1 MPRQPWV
8 VDCPE
13 QTVPASVVAVDS
25 ALCQS
30 GAMAGEEFRA
40 TLRGSEAA
48 LGVMRASDIA
58 RLIMGLESAVAAAA
72 YAALGKPRRGST
84 GRHRAAVEAASR
96 LHFQNVEPGS
106 VVAVLRLPRL
116 AEVTDD
122 TFDVEV
128 DDLAGAAL
136 DRLVASFARPDDQV
150 DTGIAKALADLG
162 QELGIG
168 ERHHELLLTS
178 PRSSVV
184 GHLDASARERMRR
197 LADAPLGRQPDVI
210 LGTLH
215 EADFD
220 RRTARLHAAT
230 GETVTVEFPAEL
242 DDEIQE
248 ALRAPA
254 AFEGIISFDPATS
267 IVRRVEVR
275 RISTPEPLPFDTSAF
290 WETTSV
296 EDLAHDQGIE
306 PATFEAPLARWSEQ
320 EVAEIASALADL
332 DA

>member
-1 MPRQPWV
+1 V
-8 VDCPE
+8 V
-13 QTVPASVVAVDS
+13 
-25 ALCQS
+25 
-30 GAMAGEEFRA
+30 
-40 TLRGSEAA
+40 
-48 LGVMRASDIA
+48 RASDVA
-58 RLIMGLESAVAAAA
+58 RLIIGLESAVAAAA
-72 YAALGKPRRGST
+72 YAALGTPRRGST
-84 GRHRAAVEAASR
+84 GRHRAAIEAASR
-96 LHFQNVEPGS
+96 LRFQSVEPGS

-136 DRLVASFARPDDQV
+136 DRLVASFAQPDDQV

-162 QELGIG
+162 YELGIG
-168 ERHHELLLTS
+168 ERHDELLL
-178 PRSSVV
+178 SSDRYAAQ

-230 GETVTVEFPAEL
+230 GETVTVEFTADL
-242 DDEIQE
+242 DDQIQE

-254 AFEGIISFDPATS
+254 AFEGIVSFDPTTS
-267 IVRRVEVR
+267 LARRVEVR
-275 RISTPEPLPFDTSAF
+275 RISTPEPLPFDSSAF
-290 WETTSV
+290 WVTTSV
-296 EDLAHDQGIE
+296 EDLAQEQGIE
-306 PATFEAPLARWSEQ
+306 PATFDAPLGQWTEQ
-320 EVAEIASALADL
+320 EVADIASALADL

>member
-1 MPRQPWV
+1 
-8 VDCPE
+8 
-13 QTVPASVVAVDS
+13 
-25 ALCQS
+25 
-30 GAMAGEEFRA
+30 MAGEVFRA
-40 TLRGSEAA
+40 TLRGSAA
-48 LGVMRASDIA
+48 TLGVVRASDIA
-58 RLIMGLESAVAAAA
+58 RLLTGLESAVAAAA

-84 GRHRAAVEAASR
+84 GRHRAAIEAASR
-96 LHFQNVEPGS
+96 LHFQTIEPGS

-122 TFDVEV
+122 TFEVDV
-128 DDLAGAAL
+128 DDLAGAAF
-136 DRLVASFARPDDQV
+136 DRLVTSFIQPDDQV
-150 DTGIAKALADLG
+150 DPGIAKALADLG

-168 ERHHELLLTS
+168 ERHDELMLTS
-178 PRSSVV
+178 GRTPVV
-184 GHLDASARERMRR
+184 GHLDASAKERMRR

-210 LGTLH
+210 VGTLH

-220 RRTARLHAAT
+220 RHTARLHAAT

-248 ALRAPA
+248 ALRAQA

-267 IVRRVEVR
+267 IARRVELR

-290 WETTSV
+290 WATASV
-296 EDLAHDQGIE
+296 EDLAREQGVA
-306 PATFEAPLARWSEQ
+306 PATFDGPFAEWSE
-320 EVAEIASALADL
+320 EELADIASALADL